1 MDKGIKVIEK
11 DMRMK
16 WWKRKLRKILE
27 MKEEVMKVGIKIYEI
42 VENIRKRGEIEM
54 NESNREI
61 R

>member
-1 MDKGIKVIEK
+1 
-11 DMRMK
+11 
-16 WWKRKLRKILE
+16 

-61 R
+61 RQIGKVRRKWRMKMKQKGKIIEIN